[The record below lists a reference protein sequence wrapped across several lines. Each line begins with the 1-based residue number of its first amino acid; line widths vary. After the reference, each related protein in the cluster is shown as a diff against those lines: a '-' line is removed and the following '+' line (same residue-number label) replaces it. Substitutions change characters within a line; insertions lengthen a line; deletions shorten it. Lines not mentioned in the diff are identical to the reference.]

1 MKFPFGQRRGKELD
15 DELESHLQMAIR
27 DRIERGESAEN
38 AAANA
43 RREFGN
49 AGVVREVTRD
59 AWSWRWL
66 ESTIRDLRYGTRILR
81 QNPGFTAVAILT
93 MALGIGANTA
103 IFSVVYA
110 ALLRPLP
117 YYQPAQIA
125 TLGETRDLN
134 HLTDSSTANTSYP
147 DYIDWTQQAKSF
159 DSMGGYQGD
168 QFIYS
173 GSGNPETIP
182 GGQATASFFAT
193 LGVKMALGRDFLPGE
208 DLPDA
213 SKVAIVTHAFWEQ
226 RLGANP
232 SAVGQTLR
240 LDARAYTLVGV
251 LPRNFEFAPV
261 GSPPIWVPIDPINGL
276 ERRNL
281 RWMNIIARFKS
292 GVSSTQAYTEMRT
305 INSRLAAAYPQQNA
319 SVAIVMGTLR
329 DRIVG
334 KVQPLLLTLLGAVS
348 FVLLIA
354 CANVASLFLARVAD
368 RKKEIAVRVALGA
381 GRNALVLQFLTES
394 LVIAFA
400 GGALGLLWSQWGVKL
415 MLAIIPQEE
424 LDALPYLKSV
434 QIDPA
439 VLLFTLFVAVMTGIL
454 FGVVPAIQMSRT
466 DVNQGLRDEG
476 RGASAG
482 AEKSRLRDVLV
493 VAEIAI
499 ALVLLA
505 GAGLMVKS
513 VSALMHQDPGFD
525 TRNLL
530 TFAVGLPD
538 TTYKDDPSAIR
549 FEREFS
555 DKLRNLP
562 GVQDDAVIGKL
573 PLTGNGNTVR
583 FVVEGRPV
591 AQGHEDEC
599 NIREATP
606 NYFQVMK
613 VRLIEGRFAAATDAA
628 DKPPVVI
635 VNQAFAK
642 AYFSNEDAVGKRLR
656 FTYSDKEPFRE
667 IVGVVGNENE
677 GQLDEPMAPTMYL
690 PFEQSAESYMF
701 FVVRTNLE
709 PAALIPAVRETL
721 RGMDREVP
729 LISPETMDQIVAESP
744 AVFLRMFPSV
754 LIGSF
759 AGLAMLLATV
769 GLYGLVSYSVSRRT
783 REIGIRIAL
792 GAQSSDVFRMILTRG
807 LQLAALGVLLGLAA
821 AAALTQLLSS
831 LLFGVHPIDA
841 ITFLAAGL
849 ALGLVATFACLIP
862 GRRATNVD
870 PMVALRYE

>member
-1 MKFPFGQRRGKELD
+1 MKFPLGGRRGKELEE
-15 DELESHLQMAIR
+15 ELESHIQMAIR
-27 DRIERGESAEN
+27 DRIERGESPEH

-49 AGVVREVTRD
+49 EGVVREVTRD
-59 AWSWRWL
+59 AWGWRWFENIL
-66 ESTIRDLRYGTRILR
+66 RDLRYGTRILR
-81 QNPGFTAVAILT
+81 QNPGFTTVAILT

-117 YYQPAQIA
+117 YDQPAQIA
-125 TLGETRDLN
+125 TLGETRDAG
-134 HLTDSSTANTSYP
+134 HLADPLLANTSYP
-147 DYIDWTQQAKSF
+147 DYVDWTNQAKSF

-168 QFIYS
+168 QFIYA
-173 GSGNPETIP
+173 GAGNPEVLQ
-182 GGQATASFFAT
+182 GGQVTASFFKT
-193 LGVKMALGRDFLPGE
+193 LGVKMALGSDFRTGQ
-208 DLPDA
+208 DLPNA
-213 SKVAIVTHAFWEQ
+213 PKVAIVTYAFWQQ
-226 RLGANP
+226 RLGGNP
-232 SAVGQTLR
+232 SSVGQSLR
-240 LDARAYTLVGV
+240 LDGKSYTIAGV
-251 LPRNFEFAPV
+251 LPKNFEFTPI
-261 GSPPIWVPIDPINGL
+261 GSPPVWVPINPVDGL

-281 RWMNIIARFKS
+281 RWLNIIARLKT
-292 GVSSTQAYTEMRT
+292 GVTREQAYSEMKT
-305 INSRLAAAYPQQNA
+305 INSRLAEAYPQQN
-319 SVAIVMGTLR
+319 SAITVVMGTLQAQ
-329 DRIVG
+329 IVG
-334 KVQPLLLTLLGAVS
+334 KIQPVLLTLLGAVS

-354 CANVASLFLARVAD
+354 CANVASLFLARMSD
-368 RKKEIAVRVALGA
+368 RRREIAVRVALGA
-381 GRNALVLQFLTES
+381 GRQALIRQFLIES

-400 GGALGLLWSQWGVKL
+400 GAGLGLLWSQWGVKL
-415 MLAIIPQEE
+415 LLALIPTEM
-424 LDALPYLKSV
+424 LDAVPHMKDV

-439 VLLFTLFVAVMTGIL
+439 VLLFTLCAAMTTGIL

-466 DVNQGLRDEG
+466 DMNRGLRDEG

-482 AEKSRLRDVLV
+482 TEKSRLRDVLV
-493 VAEIAI
+493 VAEIAL

-505 GAGLMVKS
+505 GAGLMMKS

-525 TRNLL
+525 THNLL

-538 TTYKDDPSAIR
+538 NTYKDDPSYLR

-555 DKLRNLP
+555 DKLQNLP
-562 GVQDDAVIGKL
+562 GVKDAGLIDKL

-591 AQGHEDEC
+591 AKGQEDEC
-599 NIREATP
+599 NIRAASA

-613 VRLIEGRFAAATDAA
+613 VPLIAGRFAGATDLA
-628 DKPPVVI
+628 DKPLVAI
-635 VNQAFAK
+635 VNKAFAT
-642 AYFSNEDAVGKRLR
+642 AYFPNENPLGKRFR
-656 FTYSDKEPFRE
+656 FTYSDTQPFRE

-677 GQLDEPMAPTMYL
+677 GQLDEPVAPTLYV
-690 PFEQSAESYMF
+690 PFEQSAQSYMF
-701 FVVRTNLE
+701 FVLRTNTEPGALL
-709 PAALIPAVRETL
+709 PAARETL
-721 RGMDREVP
+721 RAMDREVP
-729 LISPETMDQIVAESP
+729 MITPETMDQIIAESP
-744 AVFLRMFPSV
+744 AVFLRKFPSV

-759 AGLAMLLATV
+759 AGLAMLLAMV

-792 GAQSSDVFRMILTRG
+792 GAQSADVFRMILTRG
-807 LQLAALGVLLGLAA
+807 LQLAAMGVLLGMVA

-841 ITFLAAGL
+841 ITFLGAGF

-870 PMVALRYE
+870 PIVALRYE